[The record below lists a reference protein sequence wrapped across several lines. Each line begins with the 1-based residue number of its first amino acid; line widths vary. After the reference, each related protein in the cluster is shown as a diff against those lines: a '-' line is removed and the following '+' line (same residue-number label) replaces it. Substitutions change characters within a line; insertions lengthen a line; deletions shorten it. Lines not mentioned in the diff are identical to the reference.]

1 MRKRVYIFPI
11 VLICLFGIA
20 EAATP
25 QLPFSLAFY
34 ERFGSIAVGDLN
46 TTLRSYNSGYDP
58 IRSYNVPWEVVGEI
72 QAIPSRFTEWEVE
85 LQWKFWWG
93 FRIGLAVS
101 APTQYSGSS
110 FLTFTIID
118 YSGNQTT
125 NNTLTSKIKVSP
137 PFMLTLHKSVN
148 LIRDISASL
157 DGGIGLYRAQMTQS
171 HLYQIRYPEDDVSLT
186 TLSFD
191 VKGENW
197 DIT

>member
-93 FRIGLAVS
+93 FRIGC
-101 APTQYSGSS
+101 
-110 FLTFTIID
+110 
-118 YSGNQTT
+118 
-125 NNTLTSKIKVSP
+125 
-137 PFMLTLHKSVN
+137 
-148 LIRDISASL
+148 
-157 DGGIGLYRAQMTQS
+157 
-171 HLYQIRYPEDDVSLT
+171 
-186 TLSFD
+186 
-191 VKGENW
+191 
-197 DIT
+197 